1 MKSEPTRLLFV
12 FPCGGELREIVA
24 DGAASAPERAA
35 RGGPGEG
42 PRRPAKGWV
51 LLCNASQVDIHLCPR
66 LQEMRKFLDA
76 ERQGVKHEDVP
87 AWLADLKTYLADR
100 DADRTAVDYLDAQ
113 AVVPVAGDE
122 TLCADAQT
130 RPVPGDPAH
139 RVEDAERRAN
149 ERDGQRD
156 AVLNGDVYSQ
166 RTPLPLQIM
175 KQDSGKGAA

>member
-1 MKSEPTRLLFV
+1 MKSEPTRLLAV

-42 PRRPAKGWV
+42 PRRLAQGWV
-51 LLCNASQVDIHLCPR
+51 LLCPASKVNVHLCPR
-66 LQEMRKFLDA
+66 LQEMRKILDA
-76 ERQGVKHEDVP
+76 DRQGVKQEDVP
-87 AWLADLKTYLADR
+87 AWLADIKSYLDDG
-100 DADRTAVDYLDAQ
+100 DADCAAVDNLDAQ

-130 RPVPGDPAH
+130 RFVPEDRSN

-156 AVLNGDVYSQ
+156 AVLAGDVYSQ
-166 RTPLPLQIM
+166 RAPLPLQTRQ
-175 KQDSGKGAA
+175 QDSANGAA